1 MTEKKQKTALIRIL
15 ADMLSKK
22 NKELKLYKLTALI
35 LCVALV
41 VTLSITVPVITVKES
56 DTHTSISNTAVE
68 QQVTYDRPRIDE
80 EKAKRYTGY

>member
-1 MTEKKQKTALIRIL
+1 MTEKKEQAALKRVF
-15 ADMLSKK
+15 ADMLSYK
-22 NKELKLYKLTALI
+22 NKELKKYKITALI

-56 DTHTSISNTAVE
+56 DTQTSIRNAAVE

-80 EKAKRYTGY
+80 KKDKRYT